1 MANFHTHLVVA
12 AGISGTLAA
21 SLLVVGVAT
30 PQAVVIYFILGTAGG
45 LLPDI
50 DLGYS
55 VPTRLAFPFLALVCA
70 FMALFHYAHHAHYS
84 ILELLIIWGVVYSI
98 VRYGVFSLFFQFTV
112 HRGVIHS
119 IPAALLACFVTT
131 GLATL
136 WLQASPLT
144 AWLAGAFVGLGF
156 LVHLLL
162 DELYSVD
169 FFGLTVKHSF
179 GSALCLGKFGSRRAL
194 VATAVLYASTA
205 AAYYYATPNPQAFIK
220 VISSPA
226 LYAKL
231 SHRLLPT
238 QGWFKGLGLLPERR
252 IRD

>member
-1 MANFHTHLVVA
+1 ML
-12 AGISGTLAA
+12 I
-21 SLLVVGVAT
+21 
-30 PQAVVIYFILGTAGG
+30 
-45 LLPDI
+45 
-50 DLGYS
+50 
-55 VPTRLAFPFLALVCA
+55 RLWGR
-70 FMALFHYAHHAHYS
+70 
-84 ILELLIIWGVVYSI
+84 IRIW
-98 VRYGVFSLFFQFTV
+98 
-112 HRGVIHS
+112 
-119 IPAALLACFVTT
+119 
-131 GLATL
+131 
-136 WLQASPLT
+136 
-144 AWLAGAFVGLGF
+144 GLGF

-220 VISSPA
+220 VISNPA
-226 LYAKL
+226 LYAQL

-238 QGWFKGLGLLPERR
+238 QGWFKGLLPERR